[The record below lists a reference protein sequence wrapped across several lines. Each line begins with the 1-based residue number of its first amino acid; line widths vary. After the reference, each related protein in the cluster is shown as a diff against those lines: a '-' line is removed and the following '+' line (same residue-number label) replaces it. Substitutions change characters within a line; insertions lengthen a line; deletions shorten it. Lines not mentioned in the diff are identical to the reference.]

1 MSVPPQL
8 QSQIDAHERAHADER
23 KRLRTL
29 SMEERAQMVSAV
41 CRTAA
46 HIYAARLAAG
56 YPPVRPQ
63 PFPASTLEFFKR
75 QMQQQVH
82 G

>member
-1 MSVPPQL
+1 MQ
-8 QSQIDAHERAHADER
+8 ERAEMISCA
-23 KRLRTL
+23 
-29 SMEERAQMVSAV
+29 

-46 HIYAARLAAG
+46 HIYTARLASG
-56 YPPVRPQ
+56 LPPVRPQ